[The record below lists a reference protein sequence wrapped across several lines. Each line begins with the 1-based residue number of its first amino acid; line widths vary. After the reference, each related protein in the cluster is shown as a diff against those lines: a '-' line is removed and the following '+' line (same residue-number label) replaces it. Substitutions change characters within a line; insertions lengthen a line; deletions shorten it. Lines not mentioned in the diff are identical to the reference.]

1 MPFEYRYRHRR
12 QDIVERGGPAHPAP
26 RVERHD
32 DVVAHYDVPVPTRS
46 GKVVWADVFLP
57 ASGEAAPAIASWTP
71 YGKANPAPIGKR
83 FPRSGV
89 SDEALSDLVSFEAP
103 DPMWWVPKGYAVV
116 AADMPGMWH
125 STGPAH
131 FMAPE
136 EAEEYYDLIEWIGA
150 QDWCTG
156 KVGLSGVSYLTV
168 SQWRVAELN
177 PPHLAA
183 INPWEGW
190 TDTYREVFKHGGIP
204 ETSFVPVIYDRWG
217 ATEPGTLLEDLE
229 TEFAEHPFFDDF
241 WASKAAQLERIRVPA
256 FVTASWTDH
265 GLHTRGTLE
274 GFRRIASQQKWL
286 FVHGRKKWEQY
297 YLEENLAKQLAFFEK
312 FLKGRD
318 DTEVESWA
326 PVTVEV
332 RNDFYDGAYL
342 ESTAW
347 PLPEAAYTDL
357 YLDADERLAT
367 SAPVNAGTAEYDGL
381 ASGIAPAA
389 TRATWTHTFETDTDL
404 VGHAKAEL
412 WVEAPEAADMDLFL
426 GLFKQRADG
435 SVVGFPYYALWDDGA
450 AALGWLRVSHR
461 ELDEARS
468 TAFLPVLKHEREL
481 PLEAD
486 GPTRVTVE
494 ILPQG
499 THFAA
504 GESLVLVI
512 QGIDLFRRNN
522 WHLPQHIAYVNEG
535 RQLIHFGGATPSRL
549 VLPVVA
555 P

>member
-12 QDIVERGGPAHPAP
+12 QDIVERGGRPTPEP
-26 RVERHD
+26 RVERHG
-32 DVVAHYDVPVPTRS
+32 DVVAHYDVPIPTRA
-46 GKVVWADVFLP
+46 GKVMWADVFLP
-57 ASGEAAPAIASWTP
+57 ADAAGPLPAIMSWTP

-89 SDEALSDLVSFEAP
+89 RDDALSELVSFEAP
-103 DPMWWVPKGYAVV
+103 DPMWWAPKGYAVV
-116 AADMPGMWH
+116 AVDMPGMWH
-125 STGPAH
+125 STGPGH

-136 EAEEYYDLIEWIGA
+136 EAEDEYDAIEWIGV
-150 QDWCTG
+150 QSWCSG

-168 SQWRVAELN
+168 SQWRVAELH

-217 ATEPGTLLEDLE
+217 ATEPGTLIEDLE
-229 TEFAEHPFFDDF
+229 TEFGEHPFFDEF
-241 WASKAAQLERIRVPA
+241 WASKAAELERITVPA

-274 GFRRIASQQKWL
+274 GFRRIASEQKWL

-297 YLEENLAKQLAFFEK
+297 YTEDSLRRQLAFFEK

-318 DTEVESWA
+318 DTEVETWA

-332 RNDFYDGAYL
+332 RDGYYTGSYR
-342 ESTAW
+342 ESIAW
-347 PLPEAAYTDL
+347 PLPEVAYEPV
-357 YLDADERLAT
+357 YLGAEGRLVNE
-367 SAPVNAGTAEYDGL
+367 APAEAGSQTYDGL
-381 ASGIAPAA
+381 ASGLAEP
-389 TRATWTHTFETDTDL
+389 TRAVWELPFAEDTDL
-404 VGHAKAEL
+404 VGHARAEL

-426 GLFKQRADG
+426 GLFKRRADG
-435 SVVGFPYYALWDDGA
+435 SIVGFPYYALWDDGA

-461 ELDEARS
+461 ELDESRS
-468 TAFLPVLKHEREL
+468 TDYLPVLRHEREL

-512 QGIDLFRRNN
+512 QGVDLFRRNN
-522 WHLPQHIAYVNEG
+522 WHLPQHAQYVNEG
-535 RQLIHFGGATPSRL
+535 PQIIRFGGTTPSRL
-549 VLPVVA
+549 VLPVVR
-555 P
+555 

>member
-1 MPFEYRYRHRR
+1 M
-12 QDIVERGGPAHPAP
+12 I
-26 RVERHD
+26 
-32 DVVAHYDVPVPTRS
+32 AHYDIPVPTSS
-46 GKVVWADVFLP
+46 GKVMWTDVFLP
-57 ASGEAAPAIASWTP
+57 ASGEPAPAIASWTP

-116 AADMPGMWH
+116 ATDMPGMWH

-136 EAEEYYDLIEWIGA
+136 EAEEYAELIEWIGT
-150 QDWCTG
+150 QPWCTG
-156 KVGLSGVSYLTV
+156 RVGLSGVSYLTV

-217 ATEPGTLLEDLE
+217 ATEPGTLIEDLE
-229 TEFAEHPFFDDF
+229 TEFGEHPYFDDF
-241 WASKAAQLERIRVPA
+241 WASKAAQLERIQVPA

-265 GLHTRGTLE
+265 GLHSRGTLE
-274 GFRRIASQQKWL
+274 GFRRIASEQKWL
-286 FVHGRKKWEQY
+286 YVHGRKKWEQY
-297 YLEENLAKQLAFFEK
+297 YTEESLQRQLAFFEK

-318 DTEVESWA
+318 DTEVERWA

-332 RNDFYDGAYL
+332 RDEYYTGSTR

-347 PLPEAAYTDL
+347 PLPEVAYESF
-357 YLDADERLAT
+357 YLGHDGEL
-367 SAPVNAGTAEYDGL
+367 VNAAPDEAGSQTYDGL
-381 ASGIAPAA
+381 QTGLAESI
-389 TRATWTHTFETDTDL
+389 RATWSVTFDEPTDL
-404 VGHAKAEL
+404 IGHAKAEL
-412 WVEAPEAADMDLFL
+412 WVEAPEATDMDLFV
-426 GLFKQRADG
+426 GLFKRRADG

-461 ELDEARS
+461 ELDESRS
-468 TAFLPVLKHEREL
+468 TDWLPVLKHERSL

-486 GPTRVTVE
+486 GPTKVTVE

-512 QGIDLFRRNN
+512 QGIDLFRRDN
-522 WHLPQHIAYVNEG
+522 WHLPRHTDYVNAG
-535 RQLIHFGGATPSRL
+535 PQIIRFGGETPSRL
-549 VLPVVA
+549 VLPVVR
-555 P
+555 